1 MRISLLSTLLAFF
14 SFFNG
19 NAQYVATYGTSSPT
33 ACDGYAYIQDS
44 NSVTSVLNWT
54 DNSTVIQSGTYSVSN
69 LCQGTYTVTFNTLNG
84 TMTETFTIGYN
95 SNPCTGFSASVATTY
110 ISNPSAC
117 DGSVTISV
125 IGGTAPYTY
134 SISNSNQTPNSIIN
148 NLCEG
153 YYNIS
158 VVDASGCSTYQY
170 FNITQ
175 DSTNLTNCNGFSASI
190 STINATSNS
199 ICDGTYTVAVVGGTA
214 PYTYIS
220 NNGAISPTLSNLC
233 PGTYSVSVMDASGCV
248 ANATG
253 IVGNN
258 TGANVGDTIIFNGT
272 VFVDSSVV
280 GTAISNWID
289 ECSFDYNDIVSAS
302 VSSYLSYIDS
312 TLVTWQIGL
321 NNGTQIYISA
331 FYQFNSGFG
340 VYDVILQLTCG
351 QKDNPRYLQINS
363 QINYQI
369 VGISENE
376 TNDLKLFPN
385 PVQNELN
392 ISGKTEPS
400 TYEIIDLNG
409 RLILNGNLSTDST
422 KIDVANLKNGNYL
435 FVIKNSKGNMHYN
448 FVK

>member
-1 MRISLLSTLLAFF
+1 MRLIFLSTLLAIF
-14 SFFNG
+14 SFLNV
-19 NAQYVATYGTSSPT
+19 NAQFVTTGFGNNSTNCS
-33 ACDGYAYIQDS
+33 GYAQIQDS
-44 NSVTSVLNWT
+44 TTVTSVLNWYNG
-54 DNSTVIQSGTYSVSN
+54 NSIIQTGGYAIYYLCPGTYSV
-69 LCQGTYTVTFNTLNG
+69 TYNTLNG
-84 TMTETFTIGYN
+84 TMTETFTIAN
-95 SNPCTGFSASVATTY
+95 NPCAGFSATVTTTY

-125 IGGTAPYTY
+125 IGGIAPYSY
-134 SISNSNQTPNSIIN
+134 SISNSNQTTNSTIN

-175 DSTNLTNCNGFSASI
+175 DSTNLTNCNGFSASL
-190 STINATSNS
+190 STVNATSNS
-199 ICDGTYTVAVVGGTA
+199 ICDGSYTVNVSGGTA
-214 PYTYIS
+214 PYNYNL
-220 NNGAISPTLSNLC
+220 NNGTNSPTQNNLC
-233 PGTYSVSVMDASGCV
+233 TGTYTVSVVDAAGCV

-272 VFVDSSVV
+272 VFNDSSVV
-280 GTAISNWID
+280 GTAISDWID
-289 ECSFDYNDIVSAS
+289 ECSFDYNDVVSAN

-321 NNGTQIYISA
+321 NNGTQVYISA

-351 QKDNPRYLQINS
+351 QKDNPKFLQINS
-363 QINYQI
+363 QINYQLL
-369 VGISENE
+369 GISENE
-376 TNDLKLFPN
+376 NAKFQLFPN
-385 PVQNELN
+385 PVQDELT
-392 ISGKTEPS
+392 ISGVSEAS
-400 TYEIIDLNG
+400 TYKIIDLNG
-409 RLILNGNLSTDST
+409 RVILAGNLSVIET
-422 KIDVANLKNGNYL
+422 KINVTNLYNGNYL
-435 FVIKNSKGNMHYN
+435 FVISSPKGTFHCN

>member
-1 MRISLLSTLLAFF
+1 MRLTLLTILLSFF

-19 NAQYVATYGTSSPT
+19 NAQFVTTNGTSSPS
-33 ACDGYAYIQDS
+33 ACDGYAYIIDS
-44 NSVTSVLNWT
+44 NSVTSVLDWT
-54 DNSTVIQSGTYSVSN
+54 NNTGVIQSGTYFVSN
-69 LCQGTYTVTFNTLNG
+69 LCQGTYSVTYTTLNG
-84 TMTETFTIGYN
+84 TMTETFTIT
-95 SNPCTGFSASVATTY
+95 SNPCAGYSASVNTTF

-117 DGSVTISV
+117 DGSATISV
-125 IGGTAPYTY
+125 TGGTAPYTY
-134 SISNSNQTPNSIIN
+134 SISNSNQTANSTIN

-158 VVDASGCSTYQY
+158 VVDASGCSTYLS

-175 DSTNLTNCNGFSASI
+175 DSTNLTNCNGFSASL

-199 ICDGTYTVAVVGGTA
+199 ICDGSYTINVSGGTA
-214 PYTYIS
+214 PYSYIS
-220 NNGAISPTLSNLC
+220 NNGATSPTLSNLC
-233 PGTYSVSVMDASGCV
+233 PGTYSVSVSDSSGCI

-258 TGANVGDTIIFNGT
+258 SGANVGDTIIFNGT
-272 VFVDSSVV
+272 VFSDSSVV
-280 GTAISNWID
+280 GTSISDWID
-289 ECSFDYNDIVSAS
+289 ECSFDYNDVVSAS
-302 VSSYLSYIDS
+302 VSFYLSYIDS

-363 QINYQI
+363 QINYQL

-376 TNDLKLFPN
+376 NAKFQLFPN
-385 PVQNELN
+385 PVKDELS
-392 ISGKTEPS
+392 ISGVSEAS

-409 RLILNGNLSTDST
+409 RLILAGKLSVVET
-422 KIDVANLKNGNYL
+422 KINVTNLRSGNYL
-435 FVIKNSKGNMHYN
+435 FVILNQKGISYYN

>member
-1 MRISLLSTLLAFF
+1 MRLTILSTLLAIFT
-14 SFFNG
+14 FFNG
-19 NAQYVATYGTSSPT
+19 NAQFVTTGFGSNSNN
-33 ACDGYAYIQDS
+33 CSGYAQVQDS
-44 NSVTSVLNWT
+44 TTITSVLNWHNGT
-54 DNSTVIQSGTYSVSN
+54 TVIQTGGYAIYN
-69 LCQGTYTVTFNTLNG
+69 LCQGTYSVTFTTLNG
-84 TMTETFTIGYN
+84 TMTESFSIL
-95 SNPCTGFSASVATTY
+95 SNPCAGFSASVATTY

-117 DGSVTISV
+117 DGSATISV
-125 IGGTAPYTY
+125 TGGTAPYSY
-134 SISNSNQTPNSIIN
+134 SISNSNQTANSTIN

-158 VVDASGCSTYQY
+158 VVDASGCPTYQY

-175 DSTNLTNCNGFSASI
+175 DSTNLTNCNGFSASL

-199 ICDGTYTVAVVGGTA
+199 ICDGSFTVNVFGGTA
-214 PYTYIS
+214 PYTYNL
-220 NNGAISPTLSNLC
+220 NNGTNSPTQSNLC
-233 PGTYSVSVMDASGCV
+233 TGTFTVSVVDAAGCV

-272 VFVDSSVV
+272 IFSDSSVV
-280 GTAISNWID
+280 GSAVSDWID
-289 ECSFDYNDIVSAS
+289 ECSFDYNDVVNAS

-340 VYDVILQLTCG
+340 VYDVILQLVCG
-351 QKDNPRYLQINS
+351 QKDNPKYLQINA
-363 QINYQI
+363 QIDYQL

-376 TNDLKLFPN
+376 NAKFQLFPN
-385 PVQNELN
+385 PVQDELT
-392 ISGKTEPS
+392 ISGVGEAS

-409 RLILNGNLSTDST
+409 RVILAGNLSIIES
-422 KIDVANLKNGNYL
+422 KINVTNLHNGNYL
-435 FVIKNSKGNMHYN
+435 FVISSPKGTSHYN

>member
-1 MRISLLSTLLAFF
+1 MKNLFTLIFLSFVGF
-14 SFFNG
+14 S
-19 NAQYVATYGTSSPT
+19 NAQYVTTGNANNSNTCNGS
-33 ACDGYAYIQDS
+33 AIIQDS
-44 NSVTSVLNWT
+44 TAVISVQNWS
-54 DNSTVIQSGTYSVSN
+54 DGGAIIQTGGYAIYN
-69 LCQGTYTVTFNTLNG
+69 LCQGTYTVTFTTLNG
-84 TMTETFTIGYN
+84 PMTETFTIT
-95 SNPCTGFSASVATTY
+95 SNPCAGFFATATTTY

-117 DGSVTISV
+117 DGSATISV
-125 IGGTAPYTY
+125 TGGTAPFTY
-134 SISNSNQTPNSIIN
+134 SNSNQTINSTIN

-158 VVDASGCSTYQY
+158 VVDASSCSTYVS

-175 DSTNLTNCNGFSASI
+175 DSTNITNCNGFSASL

-199 ICDGTYTVAVVGGTA
+199 ICDGSYTVYVIGGTA
-214 PYTYIS
+214 PYYYNS
-220 NNGAISPTLSNLC
+220 NNGATSPTLNNLC
-233 PGTYSVSVMDASGCV
+233 PGTYSVSVTDASGCT

-258 TGANVGDTIIFNGT
+258 SGATVGDTIIFNGT
-272 VFVDSSVV
+272 VFSDSSVV
-280 GTAISNWID
+280 GTSISDWID
-289 ECSFDYNDIVSAS
+289 ECSFDYNDVVSAS
-302 VSSYLSYIDS
+302 VSSYLTYIDS

-340 VYDVILQLTCG
+340 VYDVILQLVCG

-363 QINYQI
+363 QINYQL

-376 TNDLKLFPN
+376 NTKLQLFPN
-385 PVQNELN
+385 PVQDELT
-392 ISGKTEPS
+392 ISGVSEAS

-409 RLILNGNLSTDST
+409 RVILAGKLSAIENKINVINLF
-422 KIDVANLKNGNYL
+422 NGNYL
-435 FVIKNSKGNMHYN
+435 FVIKNFNGVLHYN

>member
-1 MRISLLSTLLAFF
+1 MKNLFTLIFLSFVGF
-14 SFFNG
+14 S
-19 NAQYVATYGTSSPT
+19 NAQYVTTGVNGNTSS
-33 ACDGYAYIQDS
+33 CVGYAQIQDS
-44 NSVTSVLNWT
+44 TAVTAVLNWNNDT
-54 DNSTVIQSGTYSVSN
+54 SVIQTGGYAIYN
-69 LCQGTYTVTFNTLNG
+69 LCQGTYSVTYTTLNG
-84 TMTETFTIGYN
+84 TMTETFTIT
-95 SNPCTGFSASVATTY
+95 SNPCAGFFATATTTY

-117 DGSVTISV
+117 DGSATISV
-125 IGGTAPYTY
+125 TGGTAPYTY
-134 SISNSNQTPNSIIN
+134 SISNSNQTINSTIN

-158 VVDASGCSTYQY
+158 VVDASSCSTYVS

-175 DSTNLTNCNGFSASI
+175 DSTNITNCNGFSASL

-199 ICDGTYTVAVVGGTA
+199 ICDGSYTVYVIGGTA
-214 PYTYIS
+214 PYSYIS
-220 NNGAISPTLSNLC
+220 NNGATSPTLSNLC
-233 PGTYSVSVMDASGCV
+233 PGTYSVSITDSAGCTV
-248 ANATG
+248 NATG

-258 TGANVGDTIIFNGT
+258 SGATVGDTIIFNGT
-272 VFVDSSVV
+272 VFSDSSVV
-280 GTAISNWID
+280 GTAISDWID
-289 ECSFDYNDIVSAS
+289 ECSFDYNDVVSAS

-340 VYDVILQLTCG
+340 VYDVILQLVCG

-363 QINYQI
+363 QINYQL

-376 TNDLKLFPN
+376 NAKFQLFPN
-385 PVQNELN
+385 PVQDELT
-392 ISGKTEPS
+392 ISGVSEAS

-409 RLILNGNLSTDST
+409 RVILVGKLSVIET
-422 KIDVANLKNGNYL
+422 KINVTTLQNGNYL
-435 FVIKNSKGNMHYN
+435 FVISSPKGTSHYN

>member
-1 MRISLLSTLLAFF
+1 MKNLFTLIFLSFVGF
-14 SFFNG
+14 S
-19 NAQYVATYGTSSPT
+19 NAQYVTTGNANNSNTCNGS
-33 ACDGYAYIQDS
+33 AIIQDS
-44 NSVTSVLNWT
+44 TAVISVQNWS
-54 DNSTVIQSGTYSVSN
+54 DGGAIIQTGGYAIYN
-69 LCQGTYTVTFNTLNG
+69 LCQGTYTVTFTTPNG
-84 TMTETFTIGYN
+84 TMTETFTIS
-95 SNPCTGFSASVATTY
+95 SNPCAGFSASVATTY

-117 DGSVTISV
+117 DGSATISV
-125 IGGTAPYTY
+125 IGGTAPYSY
-134 SISNSNQTPNSIIN
+134 SISNSNQTANSTIN

-170 FNITQ
+170 FSITQ
-175 DSTNLTNCNGFSASI
+175 DSTNLTNCNGFSASL

-199 ICDGTYTVAVVGGTA
+199 ICDGSFTVNVTGGTA
-214 PYTYIS
+214 PYSYNL
-220 NNGAISPTLSNLC
+220 NNGTNSPTQNNLC
-233 PGTYSVSVMDASGCV
+233 TGTYTVSVVDALGCV
-248 ANATG
+248 ANTTG

-272 VFVDSSVV
+272 IFSDSSVV
-280 GTAISNWID
+280 GNAISDWID
-289 ECSFDYNDIVSAS
+289 ECSFDYNDVVSAN

-351 QKDNPRYLQINS
+351 QKDNPKYLQINA
-363 QINYQI
+363 QINYQL

-376 TNDLKLFPN
+376 NTNFKLFPN
-385 PVQNELN
+385 PVQDELT
-392 ISGKTEPS
+392 IYGVSEAS
-400 TYEIIDLNG
+400 SYQIIDLNG
-409 RLILNGNLSTDST
+409 RVILAGNLSVIEA
-422 KIDVANLKNGNYL
+422 KINVTNLYSGNYL
-435 FVIKNSKGNMHYN
+435 LVVLSPKGTSHYN

>member
-1 MRISLLSTLLAFF
+1 MKNLFTLIFLSFVGF
-14 SFFNG
+14 S
-19 NAQYVATYGTSSPT
+19 NAQYVTTGNANNSNTCNGS
-33 ACDGYAYIQDS
+33 AIIQDS
-44 NSVTSVLNWT
+44 TAVISVQNWS
-54 DNSTVIQSGTYSVSN
+54 DGGAIIQTGGYAIYN
-69 LCQGTYTVTFNTLNG
+69 LCQGTYTVTFTTLNG
-84 TMTETFTIGYN
+84 PMTETFTIT
-95 SNPCTGFSASVATTY
+95 SNPCAGFFATATTTY

-117 DGSVTISV
+117 DGSATISV
-125 IGGTAPYTY
+125 TGGTAPFTY
-134 SISNSNQTPNSIIN
+134 SNSNQTINSTIN

-158 VVDASGCSTYQY
+158 VVDASSCSTYVS

-175 DSTNLTNCNGFSASI
+175 DSTNITNCNGFSASL

-199 ICDGTYTVAVVGGTA
+199 ICDGSYTVYVIGGTA
-214 PYTYIS
+214 PYYYNS
-220 NNGAISPTLSNLC
+220 NNGATSPTLNNLC
-233 PGTYSVSVMDASGCV
+233 PGTYSVSVTDASGCT

-258 TGANVGDTIIFNGT
+258 SGATVGDTIIFNGT
-272 VFVDSSVV
+272 VFSDSSVV
-280 GTAISNWID
+280 GTSISDWID
-289 ECSFDYNDIVSAS
+289 ECSFDYNDVVSAS
-302 VSSYLSYIDS
+302 VSSYLTYIDS

-340 VYDVILQLTCG
+340 VYDVILQLVCG

-363 QINYQI
+363 QINYQL

-376 TNDLKLFPN
+376 NTKLQLFPN
-385 PVQNELN
+385 PVQDELT
-392 ISGKTEPS
+392 ISGVSEAS

-409 RLILNGNLSTDST
+409 RVILAGKLSAIENKINVINLF
-422 KIDVANLKNGNYL
+422 NGNYL
-435 FVIKNSKGNMHYN
+435 FVIKNSNGVLHYN